1 MLRRADSST
10 PSAAP
15 VLWRL
20 RSSFHHIELLQTPA
34 VARECSRSEYVFAS
48 IRAGAA
54 AVSIRRDRVRG
65 DARARRGPPASAV
78 VAVAGV
84 VTFIR

>member
-1 MLRRADSST
+1 MRGRADSST
-10 PSAAP
+10 SSAAP
-15 VLWRL
+15 VLWRQ
-20 RSSFHHIELLQTPA
+20 RSSLHHIELLQAPT
-34 VARECSRSEYVFAS
+34 VARKWSRSEYVFAS

-65 DARARRGPPASAV
+65 DAGARRGPPASAV

-84 VTFIR
+84 VTFIC